1 MKLDDLFGL
10 NGKTALVTGGATGI
24 GRMASI
30 GLATAGARVLI
41 ASRKGEYCENVASE
55 INSMKLAGSVE
66 GFRGDVSSENGIKL
80 LIEEVKSRT
89 VQLNVLM
96 NNAGRTWGA
105 PLNSFP
111 YSAWDDILSVNVTGM
126 FHLIQGMTDLL
137 SASATEDNPSRIVN
151 VGSVMG
157 QIPMGDGAYSYAIS
171 KSAVHQM
178 TQILAKELAHRNI
191 TVNALAPGPFYSRMT
206 KFAMGSGDA
215 IERISKRIPAKRV
228 GRPEDIAASILL
240 LCGYGGSYITG
251 CILPVSGGV
260 NVATGPSI
268 FGVD

>member
-111 YSAWDDILSVNVTGM
+111 YAAWDDIFSVNVTGM

-171 KSAVHQM
+171 K
-178 TQILAKELAHRNI
+178 
-191 TVNALAPGPFYSRMT
+191 
-206 KFAMGSGDA
+206 
-215 IERISKRIPAKRV
+215 
-228 GRPEDIAASILL
+228 
-240 LCGYGGSYITG
+240 
-251 CILPVSGGV
+251 
-260 NVATGPSI
+260 
-268 FGVD
+268 